1 MRTLFTER
9 EGGLFL
15 ALMLI
20 GLAGG
25 SVSARNVEAEKLL
38 SQVDRHYFIENKG
51 QWPAEVLYL
60 ARLGGMEVWIT
71 KWGVSYDFYR
81 IEG

>member
-1 MRTLFTER
+1 MRTLFTTR
-9 EGGLFL
+9 EGGLL
-15 ALMLI
+15 IALMLS

-25 SVSARNVEAEKLL
+25 LVSARNVEAEEVL
-38 SQVDRHYFIENKG
+38 SKVDRHYFIENKG
-51 QWPAEVLYL
+51 QWPSEVLFL